1 MQKKIIA
8 LAVAGLVSGAAF
20 AQSNVTI
27 YGIADVGLDI
37 ANSGYGTQ
45 TRVQSGQSAGSRI
58 GFKGEEALGNGLKAE
73 FVLESGVNLDTG
85 SISGHTTNV
94 QQGVAGQNTAPNQTP
109 NTTQNA
115 GSTIFSRQAYAGLK
129 SATLGG
135 VYFGKQYTPGF
146 TVKAKADAFGL
157 GMSPNANNVY
167 QMADRFDNAV
177 TYKSPVWAGFSGQVA
192 YSSGQ
197 EDNGTDNGNA
207 TTAQVRAG
215 KAAGIMAQ
223 YDNGPVW
230 VGGSYH
236 DVNGVNF
243 TTGTGTAPAATKEYL
258 LGASYDFKVV
268 KAYAGYGARKT
279 TQEGTEGKSADNSF
293 YNVGVTAPFGAH
305 KVLAQYS
312 RLNDKL
318 TADADFSV
326 YGVGYEYAMSK
337 RTALYAAYARGEN
350 KNAGTS
356 RLNSA
361 LTNGLTPI
369 AGYDGFSVTTGV
381 RHSF

>member
-45 TRVQSGQSAGSRI
+45 TRIQSGQSAGSRI

-94 QQGVAGQNTAPNQTP
+94 QQGIAGQNTAGNQTP

-115 GSTIFSRQAYAGLK
+115 GSTIFSRQAYAGLT
-129 SATLGG
+129 SSTLGG

-177 TYKSPVWAGFSGQVA
+177 TYKSPVLAGFSGQLA

-197 EDNGTDNGNA
+197 ENNGTDNGNG
-207 TTAQVRAG
+207 TLAQVRAG
-215 KAAGIMAQ
+215 KAAGAMAQ

-230 VGGSYH
+230 VGASYH
-236 DVNGVNF
+236 DVNGLNF
-243 TTGTGTAPAATKEYL
+243 SGTTATAPSATKEYL
-258 LGASYDFKVV
+258 LGASYDFK
-268 KAYAGYGARKT
+268 
-279 TQEGTEGKSADNSF
+279 
-293 YNVGVTAPFGAH
+293 
-305 KVLAQYS
+305 LS
-312 RLNDKL
+312 RLTL
-318 TADADFSV
+318 ATAHARLRKKASL
-326 YGVGYEYAMSK
+326 AM
-337 RTALYAAYARGEN
+337 
-350 KNAGTS
+350 
-356 RLNSA
+356 
-361 LTNGLTPI
+361 
-369 AGYDGFSVTTGV
+369 
-381 RHSF
+381 